1 MRSESSSRYLTF
13 ALKIRKLTD
22 ALIIVVEKGE
32 APPGLA
38 DSLKQALGSLQD
50 AGQRTSVKALRSRGA
65 FGHYENVVTMNE
77 VARVSNKD
85 DIISNLNRV
94 INART
99 KQQKQNSA
107 LDAIHFFDA
116 LERRALYHHSHPAL
130 SRESFVQK

>member
-22 ALIIVVEKGE
+22 ALIVVVERGE

-38 DSLKQALGSLQD
+38 DSLKQVLGSLKD
-50 AGQRTSVKALRSRGA
+50 AGQRTSVKALRSRGP
-65 FGHYENVVTMNE
+65 FGHYENVITINE
-77 VARVSNKD
+77 VASVSNKQ
-85 DIISNLNRV
+85 DIIDRLTRV
-94 INART
+94 IEARS

-116 LERRALYHHSHPAL
+116 LERRALYHHSHPAV
-130 SRESFVQK
+130 SRESFAQK